1 MAGLRCAS
9 VLEHA
14 GLSVTVLEVSDA
26 VGGRVRTDVIDGFR
40 CDRGFQV
47 LNPSYPQVKSG
58 IDIDALDLKRFDA
71 GLRVRTSYGVETIA
85 DPVRA
90 PHLLPAT
97 LSSGLLSTRD
107 LVGLGRWLGPFDR
120 LATTCDDASSR
131 HYLGLDVLA
140 RSRINLV
147 TDTEPEIG
155 ADDLPALIA

>member
-1 MAGLRCAS
+1 MWDPQESDVVIVGAGLAGLRCAS

-14 GLSVTVLEVSDA
+14 GLSVTVLEASDA

-47 LNPSYPQVKSG
+47 LNPSYPQVKSA

-107 LVGLGRWLGPFDR
+107 LVGLARWLAPSIASPQHAMTRPDCSLR
-120 LATTCDDASSR
+120 TALDAHGVNGTLR
-131 HYLGLDVLA
+131 
-140 RSRINLV
+140 R
-147 TDTEPEIG
+147 
-155 ADDLPALIA
+155 